1 MVKVSKKHLIILAV
15 GALLCLLC
23 GFWVGKGMYD
33 RPVEESVSLD
43 TVIFHDTIPDIAP
56 EPKDST
62 PVRTIIRW
70 LPMKLPKASGS
81 THEDGVKEVNFLQT
95 DTVAQWQ
102 LFGSSEHP
110 QDSALVEIPI
120 TSKHYGSK
128 DYDAW
133 VSGFEVSLDSI
144 KVYKETQYITETIT
158 RMKPPNK
165 WELDLIGGLNYNTA
179 RQDFTPYAGGEILY
193 KPNRLQV
200 GVRAVVSKTAN
211 TGKFEPS
218 VGGVVKIR
226 LF

>member
-1 MVKVSKKHLIILAV
+1 MTFVALAWFV
-15 GALLCLLC
+15 IGGLC
-23 GFWVGKGMYD
+23 GFFMGKAMYQPTYGEKVA
-33 RPVEESVSLD
+33 RD
-43 TVIFHDTIPDIAP
+43 TVCVRDTVFDYQPT
-56 EPKDST
+56 PKDSEA
-62 PVRTIIRW
+62 IRYITRF
-70 LPMKLPKASGS
+70 LPISKRDTSSRVDHLIEANNMVDHYADTSKMIA
-81 THEDGVKEVNFLQT
+81 VEV
-95 DTVAQWQ
+95 
-102 LFGSSEHP
+102 
-110 QDSALVEIPI
+110 PI

-226 LF
+226 VF

>member
-1 MVKVSKKHLIILAV
+1 MVSKKHLIILAV

-23 GFWVGKGMYD
+23 GFWVGKGVYD
-33 RPVEESVSLD
+33 RPVEESVSRD
-43 TVIFHDTIPDIAP
+43 TVTLHDTVP
-56 EPKDST
+56 EYLPAPKDS
-62 PVRTIIRW
+62 VRTKYVTRW
-70 LPMKLPKASGS
+70 LPRDTSSRVDHFIGANNMDHYADTSKMIA
-81 THEDGVKEVNFLQT
+81 VEV
-95 DTVAQWQ
+95 
-102 LFGSSEHP
+102 
-110 QDSALVEIPI
+110 PI

-165 WELDLIGGLNYNTA
+165 WELDLIGGLDYNTA

-211 TGKFEPS
+211 TGKVEPS

-226 LF
+226 IL